1 MEFFFLFLNRWSSE
15 RNVKLYIAELRRR
28 KAKANYYVVQF
39 GVAQMGRIVIYSD
52 YFFAE
57 NTLASTRLQRDNYR
71 HELQNQDIQFLH
83 IKLYTLPTYNLSS
96 KKQNL
101 TKRINRTRSKYN
113 NV

>member
-28 KAKANYYVVQF
+28 KAKANY
-39 GVAQMGRIVIYSD
+39 
-52 YFFAE
+52 
-57 NTLASTRLQRDNYR
+57 
-71 HELQNQDIQFLH
+71 
-83 IKLYTLPTYNLSS
+83 NLSS

-101 TKRINRTRSKYN
+101 TKRINRTHPKYN